1 MKFQG
6 TSNLPEKSNWDVL
19 DSEASNKQEARLV
32 TIHLLSFV
40 WLDGQNKIGKQVGLD
55 FFKFILALI

>member
-40 WLDGQNKIGKQVGLD
+40 WLDGQNKIGKKVGLY
-55 FFKFILALI
+55 FFKFLLALI